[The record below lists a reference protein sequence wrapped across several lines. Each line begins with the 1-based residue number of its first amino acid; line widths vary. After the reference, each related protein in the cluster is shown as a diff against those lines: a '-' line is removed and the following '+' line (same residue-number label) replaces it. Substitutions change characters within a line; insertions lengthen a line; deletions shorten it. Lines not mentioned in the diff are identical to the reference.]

1 MSWVNISIDCMLIE
15 SDFREFEAPRER
27 KMFKRL
33 EWNVNEE
40 IAEEILK
47 AEEKYNMYK
56 NNNTFL
62 LIHSTYYFI
71 GLLFCFY
78 SYRILINCR
87 LNQNTDLEV
96 YRFNDYGANFVRARN
111 CSPDSYVQMALQLS
125 YYK

>member
-1 MSWVNISIDCMLIE
+1 MLIE

-62 LIHSTYYFI
+62 LIHSTYFLILPRINDLFLYSRSRL
-71 GLLFCFY
+71 LLFEYPTLVCPCLF
-78 SYRILINCR
+78 
-87 LNQNTDLEV
+87 Q
-96 YRFNDYGANFVRARN
+96 
-111 CSPDSYVQMALQLS
+111 
-125 YYK
+125 